1 MKNKKL
7 KLLSIF
13 LSVCVLGTSSASAAE
28 FSSGSFSPEGELTTE
43 NAEEEITQG
52 EKSAKILRLKN
63 LIHQKNFPKGNL
75 QKKSFLTK
83 RQIRQRRMRFRKQK
97 ITARVL
103 WRRMRRSIK
112 EVL

>member
-52 EKSAKILRLKN
+52 EKSAAEN
-63 LIHQKNFPKGNL
+63 MPEDFEDSEDSQAEEFDSSEEFSEG
-75 QKKSFLTK
+75 KS
-83 RQIRQRRMRFRKQK
+83 
-97 ITARVL
+97 
-103 WRRMRRSIK
+103 SK
-112 EVL
+112 EEFSDEETDPAE